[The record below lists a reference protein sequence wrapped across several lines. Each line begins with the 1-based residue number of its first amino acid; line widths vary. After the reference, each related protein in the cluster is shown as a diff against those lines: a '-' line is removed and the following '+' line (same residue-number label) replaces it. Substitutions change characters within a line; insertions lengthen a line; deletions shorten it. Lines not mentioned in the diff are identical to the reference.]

1 MTIIVSIDKEA
12 NAFGM
17 SPFAIDEQVFAQ
29 GKVRCVGQIIGVV
42 AAEDQE
48 VARLGATKV
57 DHAGRGCRRVLK
69 CTCQVDGFAKEWCPA
84 CALRQVRAERLASG
98 APAGL
103 VHAPPIGGGLP

>member
-1 MTIIVSIDKEA
+1 MVGYFGSESIDKEA

-48 VARLGATKV
+48 VARLAATKV
-57 DHAGRGCRRVLK
+57 KVEYEKLPSILSIEDAINDYFTKTWLCLK
-69 CTCQVDGFAKEWCPA
+69 CLICFNS
-84 CALRQVRAERLASG
+84 VRAMKDRFKSD
-98 APAGL
+98 PQD
-103 VHAPPIGGGLP
+103 P